1 MFPLHYRTLLINRDI
16 ATVLSR
22 DVTRPYDA
30 DALNM
35 LSLNQELLQLI
46 PEESVLTPHPKEF
59 ERIAG
64 GWRNDFEK
72 LELLRS
78 FSIKLKSIIILKGA
92 YTAIACPNG
101 NVFFNS
107 TGNPGMA
114 KGGTGD
120 VLTGLLTALLAQG
133 YSSTNS
139 ALLGVYL
146 HGLAGDL
153 AANEFGMNSMTA
165 TDLIDWIPHSFKK
178 IARR

>member
-1 MFPLHYRTLLINRDI
+1 MVI
-16 ATVLSR
+16 
-22 DVTRPYDA
+22 DA

-120 VLTGLLTALLAQG
+120 VLTGVRHR
-133 YSSTNS
+133 
-139 ALLGVYL
+139 GVRPWSPVR
-146 HGLAGDL
+146 GQIDAAGIL
-153 AANEFGMNSMTA
+153 VRR
-165 TDLIDWIPHSFKK
+165 LWPVRPHRLF
-178 IARR
+178 R